1 MTIRDIVVAFGVE
14 VDQNSERRAESS
26 IRGIKNLA
34 SKLLGAIG
42 IGFSIAGIAGLA
54 EASADV
60 EALKSQFTQVF
71 GEMESD
77 AQKKLDAIADDT
89 GVNANR
95 MKASFTQI
103 ASFAKVSG
111 VEQAEALELSDRAM
125 KAVTDSSAFYDRSI
139 EDVTESLQSFLK
151 GNFENDAALGLSCTE
166 TTRNAAANA
175 LYSKS
180 FQDLSEAEK
189 QFTLL
194 QMVEDANKA
203 SGALGQAARESDT
216 WTNQLGNLKQ
226 GLQDLKAAAGQ
237 VFLQPAVKV
246 LKILVSLTQW
256 ATKAIEKATGE
267 NGRLTRSFDRFHALV
282 KKLQPAIDRM
292 MQTLSRGME
301 QGMGLIRSVVVHLGG
316 IENVIKILAVVA
328 AAFFAAMNWGRLM
341 SGAAMFVK
349 LLASI
354 GKMFS
359 VANLKIL
366 AVVAVIVILFLII
379 EDFINFLMGND
390 SVIGTIFDKA
400 GIGADNAREV
410 IIHAWSLIRDF
421 LLGVWDFLKQAAG
434 MFADTVRGFFEKHSD
449 SIRKNFERAWGIIK
463 TFLQGVWTFISQ
475 LATTLF
481 GGTEENIRGTANSTK
496 DTLLAIWK
504 TILTVLSA
512 VFDALYNTASAVFN
526 ALATVIEAVFG
537 AVKTFW
543 DAWGSQILAWFKMV
557 FSTMGNL
564 LNDFL
569 DIVTGIAN
577 FISAVFTG
585 DWQGAWEAV
594 LHIFTG
600 VWDALISFLSAAW
613 ETFIAI
619 FTAGLPA
626 LQTLW
631 DAAWNAVC
639 GIFESIWNSIVSF
652 LSGIWSSILSI
663 ISGAVNGVLN
673 IITSVLSAIRN
684 YWNSVLNNL
693 LSIAGSIFSNLQ
705 SSITSRISGIKNAIV
720 NGFNAAV
727 GYIKSLPG
735 QALRWG
741 ADIIDGIVRGITGSI
756 GKIASAV
763 SGIAGKIKSYLHFS
777 VPDEGP
783 LTEYES
789 WMPDFMSGLAKG
801 IYDNKDLVLDNVK
814 MLADGMSTIMQSA
827 SVSSSTASVGTIN
840 TSHSSVTQN
849 VSISNS
855 YSGGNREEA
864 RNVSRAMKKS
874 AVDATTQMAR
884 ALEYARG

>member
-1 MTIRDIVVAFGVE
+1 MTIRDIAVAFGVE
-14 VDQNSERRAESS
+14 VDRNSERQAENS

-34 SKLLGAIG
+34 TKLLGAIG
-42 IGFSIAGIAGLA
+42 IGFSIAGLSELA
-54 EASADV
+54 EAAADA

-71 GEMESD
+71 GDMETE
-77 AQKKLDAIADDT
+77 AQKRLEAISDDT
-89 GVNANR
+89 DINVNR
-95 MKASFTQI
+95 MKGSFSQI

-111 VEQAEALELSDRAM
+111 VEQAEALDIADRSM
-125 KAVTDSSAFYDRSI
+125 KAVADSAAFYDRSI
-139 EDVTESLQSFLK
+139 EAVTESLQSFLK

-166 TTRNAAANA
+166 TTRNAAANE

-194 QMVEDANKA
+194 KMVEDANKA
-203 SGALGQAARESDT
+203 SGAIGQAARESDT

-226 GLQDLKAAAGQ
+226 SMQDLKAAAGAGI
-237 VFLQPAVKV
+237 LQPAVKV
-246 LKILVSLTQW
+246 LKILISLTQQ

-267 NGRLTRSFDRFHALV
+267 NGLLTRSFDRLHAL
-282 KKLQPAIDRM
+282 M
-292 MQTLSRGME
+292 LSRGME
-301 QGMGLIRSVVVHLGG
+301 NGMNLIQGVAERLGG
-316 IENVIKILAVVA
+316 IENVIKILAVAA
-328 AAFFAAMNWGRLM
+328 AAFFTAMNWGKLV
-341 SGAAMFVK
+341 SGAGMFLK
-349 LLASI
+349 LISGI

-359 VANLKIL
+359 LANLKVL
-366 AVVAVIVILFLII
+366 AVVAVIMVLFLII
-379 EDFINFLMGND
+379 EDFIHFLMGND
-390 SVIGTIFDKA
+390 SVIGELFDKA
-400 GIGADNAREV
+400 GIGADNAREA
-410 IIHAWSLIRDF
+410 IFHAWGMIRDF
-421 LLGVWDFLKQAAG
+421 LLGVWDFLQQAAG
-434 MFADTVRGFFEKHSD
+434 MFADTVKGFFEKHSD
-449 SIRKNFERAWGIIK
+449 SIRKNFERAWGIIS

-475 LATTLF
+475 LAVTLF

-496 DTLLAIWK
+496 DTLLAVWK

-512 VFDALYNTASAVFN
+512 VFDALYNTASTVFN

-585 DWQGAWEAV
+585 DWQGAWDAV
-594 LHIFTG
+594 RQVFTAA
-600 VWDALISFLSAAW
+600 WDAIVSFLSAAW

-619 FTAGLPA
+619 FTVGLPA

-631 DAAWNAVC
+631 DAAWNAVF
-639 GIFESIWNSIVSF
+639 GIFESVWNGIVSF
-652 LSGIWSSILSI
+652 LSGIWSSILSL
-663 ISGAVNGVLN
+663 ISGAVNGALN
-673 IITSVLSAIRN
+673 IITSVLSAISSFWSSIFN
-684 YWNSVLNNL
+684 TL
-693 LSIAGSIFSNLQ
+693 LSIASSIFSNIHN
-705 SSITSRISGIKNAIV
+705 SISGRVSAIKDTIV

-727 GYIKSLPG
+727 SFIKSLPG
-735 QALRWG
+735 QALKWG
-741 ADIIDGIVRGITGSI
+741 ADIINGIVKGITGHV
-756 GKIASAV
+756 GKIADAV
-763 SGIAGKIKSYLHFS
+763 SGVAGKIKSFLHFS

-814 MLADGMSTIMQSA
+814 MVADGMSMIMQSA
-827 SVSSSTASVGTIN
+827 TASPSTAAVGAISN

-855 YSGGNREEA
+855 YSGGNRDDA
-864 RNVSRAMKKS
+864 KNVSRAMKKS
-874 AVDATTQMAR
+874 AADATTEMAR